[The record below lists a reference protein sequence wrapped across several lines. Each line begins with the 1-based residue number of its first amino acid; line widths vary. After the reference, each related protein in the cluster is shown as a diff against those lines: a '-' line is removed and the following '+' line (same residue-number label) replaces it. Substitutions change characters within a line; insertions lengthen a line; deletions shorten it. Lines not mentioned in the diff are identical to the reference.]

1 MKKVRALMVRLGGWF
16 SKNKYEREL
25 REEFE
30 SHLALHIDDNM
41 RAGMTAAEAR
51 REALLKFGGM
61 EAAKESMRERAR
73 FLWFD
78 TTWQDLRYALRGLRL
93 NPGFAATALLSL
105 ALGIGASVAIF
116 TVADNLLLRPLPYPE
131 PSQLVMVWEN
141 KLKDHPRNV
150 VSPGNYLEW
159 KAQNTVF
166 SRMAGLVD
174 WKGVLNDGRRSEEL
188 DMQLVTAEFFPML
201 GAQAHR
207 GRLFTA
213 AEDIPHGPD
222 VIVISYRLW
231 QNWFGGDE
239 GIIGRAV
246 QINAKTQTIIG
257 VLPPSFYFR
266 NRSSDVW
273 ILLGLD
279 PAENYLKTQ
288 GRWMLTA
295 ARMKPSVT
303 LRQAQAQMNTIAQ
316 RLDAAYDLDKGWAVN
331 VEPLRD
337 SLVFDV
343 RNSLL
348 MLLAAVV
355 LLLGVACANVANLLL
370 ARYTTRR
377 REMAV
382 RGALGAARW
391 RLIRQLLT
399 ESVTLSLA
407 GGVLGVALS
416 RWAVSGLVA
425 LAPKELARSTHI
437 AFDTRIV
444 FFAIALSLVT
454 GIVFGLAPAMVAAR
468 YDLTKALREDSASNI
483 SSGARLRA
491 WLVAGEIA
499 ASLMLVAG
507 AGLLFR
513 SLVGLQAV
521 DPGLDPSGVLT
532 FRVSLPHGS
541 YPKDS
546 QRLDFFTRAVGQLG
560 QLPGVRAASAVS
572 YLPFNGQAAGTKI
585 EIAGHP
591 PAKPGAELISII
603 RTVLPGYFGTMRI
616 PFKNG
621 RDFTAADNL
630 QNSPFRFIVN
640 ESFAKKYL
648 AGEEP
653 LGKRISAWMSN
664 NNPFGEIIGVVGD
677 VKEGSL
683 DKDPTPTIY
692 YVHAHLPYGAMVMVA
707 RTDTPQALADAALKM
722 IQKIDPQQPI
732 AEVRTME
739 QVVQETFARQ
749 RFSAL
754 LLAGFS
760 LASLL
765 LAAVGIYGVLSY
777 SVAQR
782 TREIGVRVALGAE
795 PGKIVGLIVGHG
807 ARLVAAGSVAGLG
820 GALALSGLMK
830 SLLFGVAPRDPMTFV
845 LAPILLILVAVIAA
859 YLPARRAAH
868 LSPTEALRSE

>member
-16 SKNKYEREL
+16 SRNKHERDL

-30 SHLALHIDDNM
+30 SHLALHIDDNI
-41 RAGMTAAEAR
+41 RAGMTMEQAR

-73 FLWFD
+73 FLWLE

-93 NPGFAATALLSL
+93 NPGFTATALLSL
-105 ALGIGASVAIF
+105 GLGIGASVAIF

-150 VSPGNYLEW
+150 VSPGNYLQW
-159 KAQNTVF
+159 KSQNTVF
-166 SRMAGLVD
+166 SHLAGVVD
-174 WKGVLNDGRRSEEL
+174 WKGLLNDGRRSEEL
-188 DMQLVTAEFFPML
+188 DMQLITGEFFPML
-201 GAQAHR
+201 GVQPYR

-213 AEDIPHGPD
+213 AEDVPHGPD

-239 GIIGRAV
+239 GIVGRTIQV
-246 QINAKTQTIIG
+246 NAKAQTIIG
-257 VLPPSFYFR
+257 VLPPGFYFR
-266 NRSSDVW
+266 DRSSDVW
-273 ILLGLD
+273 LLLGLD
-279 PAENYLKTQ
+279 PAKDYLRTE
-288 GRWMLTA
+288 GRWMLA
-295 ARMKPSVT
+295 AGRMKPGVT
-303 LRQAQAQMNTIAQ
+303 LAQAQAQMKTIAQ
-316 RLDAAYDLDKGWAVN
+316 RLDAAYDFDRGWTVN
-331 VEPLRD
+331 VESLRD

-343 RNSLL
+343 RTSLM
-348 MLLAAVV
+348 MLLGAVV

-370 ARYTTRR
+370 ARYTARR

-382 RGALGAARW
+382 RGALGAARG

-407 GGVLGVALS
+407 GGVLGVALA
-416 RWAVSGLVA
+416 RWAVGGLVA
-425 LAPKELARSTHI
+425 LAPKDLAHSAQI
-437 AFDTRIV
+437 VFDTRIV
-444 FFAIALSLVT
+444 FFAVALSVVT
-454 GIVFGLAPAMVAAR
+454 GIVFGLAPAVVAAR
-468 YDLTKALREDSASNI
+468 HDLTMALRENSASNI
-483 SSGARLRA
+483 ASGARLRA
-491 WLVAGEIA
+491 GLVVGEIA
-499 ASLMLVAG
+499 ASLILVAG

-521 DPGLDPSGVLT
+521 DPGLDPSEVLT

-546 QRLDFFTRAVGQLG
+546 QALDFFNRAAEQLG
-560 QLPGVRAASAVS
+560 RLPGVRSVSAVS
-572 YLPFNGQAAGTKI
+572 YLPFNAQAAGTKI

-591 PAKPGAELISII
+591 PAQPGAELIAII

-616 PFKNG
+616 PFKSG

-630 QNSPFRFIVN
+630 QNAPFRFIVN
-640 ESFAKKYL
+640 ESFAKQYM

-653 LGKRISAWMSN
+653 SGKRISAWMSDD
-664 NNPFGEIIGVVGD
+664 NPFGEIIGVVGD

-692 YVHAHLPYGAMVMVA
+692 YVHAHLAYSAMVMVVRA
-707 RTDTPQALADAALKM
+707 DNPQALAEPARK
-722 IQKIDPQQPI
+722 IIHSIDPQQPI

-739 QVVQETFARQ
+739 QVVVATFARQ

-765 LAAVGIYGVLSY
+765 LAAVGVYGVLAY
-777 SVAQR
+777 SVVQR

-795 PGKIVGLIVGHG
+795 PSNIVGLIVGHG

-820 GALALSGLMK
+820 GSLALSGLMK
-830 SLLFGVAPRDPMTFV
+830 SLLFGIAPHDPLTFV
-845 LAPILLILVAVIAA
+845 LAPVLLLMVALIAA

-868 LSPTEALRSE
+868 LSPTDALRSD